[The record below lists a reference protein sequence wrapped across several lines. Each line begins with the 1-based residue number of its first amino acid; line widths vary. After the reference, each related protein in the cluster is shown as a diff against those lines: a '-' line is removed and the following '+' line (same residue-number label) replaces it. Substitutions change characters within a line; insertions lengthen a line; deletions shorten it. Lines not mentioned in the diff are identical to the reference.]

1 MAPLEG
7 NRIYQLPSCCQPHNF
22 HFRALGYQHTDKISR
37 KNCFFVE
44 FDNYRLVCETQSFKQ
59 NKHRHWRVN
68 FVRVSVQTN
77 FHRWYR

>member
-1 MAPLEG
+1 
-7 NRIYQLPSCCQPHNF
+7 
-22 HFRALGYQHTDKISR
+22 
-37 KNCFFVE
+37 
-44 FDNYRLVCETQSFKQ
+44 LVCETQSFKQ